1 MLTVKCSAQEGKE
14 KKASIY
20 PPKPRHIQ
28 QAGGSPLKQSKGT
41 IPGIRHT
48 QRFFWQERLMNCQGE
63 EARVTELASEL
74 ACLMAHTFL
83 ARQKRTNKKN
93 LSIRLAEVSRVQTL
107 RRTRSKGRILPPLAT
122 NGSGY
127 SAASLTRC
135 CRTCLSS
142 GYYEFTSY
150 TIDHPES
157 SHYARNMEILQRMNN
172 CEPGNAKNTE
182 VILTL
187 QVHLAPHLI
196 FNTAPRDKHPQSRAN
211 TVSPF
216 LAISSQFPVPSD
228 HIKLSSHNQ
237 CSQMPLWCRL
247 LPNLL
252 ILWQ

>member
-1 MLTVKCSAQEGKE
+1 MQRAGGEGEESKHLSSQTKAHPAGRRITSETVKGNYSGHQ
-14 KKASIY
+14 
-20 PPKPRHIQ
+20 
-28 QAGGSPLKQSKGT
+28 
-41 IPGIRHT
+41 
-48 QRFFWQERLMNCQGE
+48 
-63 EARVTELASEL
+63 
-74 ACLMAHTFL
+74 AHTKVFL
-83 ARQKRTNKKN
+83 TRETNELPGWRGKSNRAGIWTCMLDGPHLFSQAKTNKKN
-93 LSIRLAEVSRVQTL
+93 LSIRLAEVSRMQTL

-172 CEPGNAKNTE
+172 CEPGNAKKHRSHPDTAGPSCP
-182 VILTL
+182 T
-187 QVHLAPHLI
+187 PHLQHS
-196 FNTAPRDKHPQSRAN
+196 TQYPQSRAN

-216 LAISSQFPVPSD
+216 LAISSQFLVPSD
-228 HIKLSSHNQ
+228 HIKLSSHHQ

-247 LPNLL
+247 LPNWL